1 MTIQNA
7 PAGTIRSALRYP
19 AFRSL
24 LTALAV
30 SGVGDWLYNLA
41 LVVLVWDRTH
51 SALWIGATTAARVV
65 PMVLLG
71 PLGGILAERVGRRR
85 IMIASDLTR
94 MALMIMLAA
103 VAAGGLPIALAPVI
117 AALATA
123 ASVPYLPCVS
133 AMIPRVVDDGDLPGA
148 NAARSAV
155 TGLGIIVGPALGGV
169 LLLIGSPAVAF
180 AVNALTFGL
189 SAVALLSIRA
199 GLFRSARSTGRPAGL
214 LRGMAQ
220 GAAALRAHPEAM
232 RLVGADI
239 ICSVLYGT
247 QTVLL
252 LVVSRR
258 IGLGAEG
265 YGYLFASIGAG
276 GLAGTALA
284 GRASSSQRPR
294 WILAAALACAGL
306 PMLLL
311 AVTRWP
317 AMAVLLA
324 GLTGTGALLVEIL
337 TETCLQRVLDEDVF
351 GRAYGLALPASI
363 GGIAVGS
370 LVAPVLVGALGGPG
384 ALVAV
389 GMVVLAYAFI
399 VLRETK
405 PEPSAVPAGLVPVPA
420 GTSATAG
427 SSS

>member
-155 TGLGIIVGPALGGV
+155 TGLGIIVGPALGGL

-276 GLAGTALA
+276 GLAGAALA

-370 LVAPVLVGALGGPG
+370 LVAPVLVAALGGPG

-389 GMVVLAYAFI
+389 GMVVLAYALI